1 MKVKENRMK
10 VGEAII
16 EAAKKQAE
24 GEMAVHKAN
33 IEVYKTMPAGI
44 GEHSDVTEAVIAELD
59 KMAAASDRLEM
70 IEKHFSKKMS
80 DDIFDFGFTVVDESE
95 LEAVKKTQDTAN
107 DAEQLATTTQDKLD
121 KLYNAITPL
130 LNNLKK
136 NPEKE
141 YILWP
146 NRVDKVEQ
154 FEDMLR
160 KIYQA

>member
-1 MKVKENRMK
+1 
-10 VGEAII
+10 
-16 EAAKKQAE
+16 
-24 GEMAVHKAN
+24 
-33 IEVYKTMPAGI
+33 
-44 GEHSDVTEAVIAELD
+44 
-59 KMAAASDRLEM
+59 
-70 IEKHFSKKMS
+70 MS

-107 DAEQLATTTQDKLD
+107 DAEQLATNRLETIKSVQAKLD

-154 FEDMLR
+154 FEDYLR
-160 KIYQA
+160 KIYSS